1 MGILLAVI
9 QFALVPVL
17 LAVAVAVAIRS
28 AGQAKPLNVVDYARV
43 ADPAALHRWAGNR
56 LLLLPS
62 AFLASGIASWQFPA
76 LALLFLGGA
85 TLACLCVAIWIAL
98 GAESFTRT
106 R

>member
-17 LAVAVAVAIRS
+17 LAVAVAIRS
-28 AGQAKPLNVVDYARV
+28 AGQTKPLNVVDYARV

-56 LLLLPS
+56 LLLLPA
-62 AFLASGIASWQFPA
+62 AFLASGMASWQFPA

-85 TLACLCVAIWIAL
+85 TLACLCVAVWIAL
-98 GAESFTRT
+98 GAESFTRA
-106 R
+106 

>member
-17 LAVAVAVAIRS
+17 LAVAVAIRS

-43 ADPAALHRWAGNR
+43 TDPAALHHWAGNR
-56 LLLLPS
+56 LLLLPV
-62 AFLASGIASWQFPA
+62 AWLASGMASWQLPT
-76 LALLFLGGA
+76 LTLLFLCGA
-85 TLACLCVAIWIAL
+85 MLACLCVATWIAL
-98 GAESFTRT
+98 GAERFARA